1 MNNLNLSLCEVHV
14 TSVKWLLLKV
24 NENNNHIQKTVS
36 NSIRKLIISNLL
48 LMYLWWS
55 NYEINTGKIR
65 KSHAKII
72 KNII

>member
-48 LMYLWWS
+48 LMYL
-55 NYEINTGKIR
+55 
-65 KSHAKII
+65 
-72 KNII
+72 